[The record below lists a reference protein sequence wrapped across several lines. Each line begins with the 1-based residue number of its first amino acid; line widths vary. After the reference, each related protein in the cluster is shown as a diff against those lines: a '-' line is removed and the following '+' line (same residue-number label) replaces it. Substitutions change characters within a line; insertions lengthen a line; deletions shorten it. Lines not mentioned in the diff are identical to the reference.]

1 MNDTSSLR
9 LVAEDAEDLDIIS
22 AAVQDSVTKA
32 ANLKYERRQ
41 KRFSLELNRF
51 RWEEAAGRSA
61 QRERVRALLAIDS
74 VLAASS
80 RGLTKSDRDMVVSL
94 LRVEFHPG
102 DEPPGGKVV
111 LTFAGDG
118 EIVLDV
124 EVLDITLLDS
134 DYVWPTRR
142 VPSHEKRRR

>member
-9 LVAEDAEDLDIIS
+9 LMAEDAADLDIIS

-41 KRFSLELNRF
+41 RRFSIELNRF

-124 EVLDITLLDS
+124 EVLDVTLLDS

-142 VPSHEKRRR
+142 EPSHEKRRR

>member
-51 RWEEAAGRSA
+51 RWEEAAGEPA

>member
-9 LVAEDAEDLDIIS
+9 LMAEDAADLDIIS

-41 KRFSLELNRF
+41 RRFSIELNRF
-51 RWEEAAGRSA
+51 RWEAAAGRSA

-124 EVLDITLLDS
+124 EVLDVTLLDS

-142 VPSHEKRRR
+142 EPSHEKRRR